1 MLEVRLRP
9 DARRDLA
16 GIWVYT
22 KRRWSRAQADKY
34 VSAIRAEIGRL
45 CRQPALGRAV
55 NNMQAPFLKRRSGS
69 HVIFYL
75 VSGTTLDVV
84 RVLHANMDFSAHL
97 ANDDV

>member
-1 MLEVRLRP
+1 
-9 DARRDLA
+9 
-16 GIWVYT
+16 
-22 KRRWSRAQADKY
+22 
-34 VSAIRAEIGRL
+34 
-45 CRQPALGRAV
+45 
-55 NNMQAPFLKRRSGS
+55 MQAPFLKRRSGS